1 MSLGLRLIGSRLLLG
16 MLKVDSFPSIHN
28 DVVDGI
34 PESYVHYFKQYLYEI
49 EDKRISQNTEVSV
62 RSLDALSETEIIQLK
77 FNFID

>member
-1 MSLGLRLIGSRLLLG
+1 MAYG
-16 MLKVDSFPSIHN
+16 VDIESFPSIHN

-49 EDKRISQNTEVSV
+49 EDRCISQNTDVSV
-62 RSLDALSETEIIQLK
+62 RPLDILSETEIIQFK